1 MRNKIILAAILFAP
15 VIYVISC
22 NKNYKV
28 PAATHIVFPKEFA
41 AFAIFEGNMADLV
54 PAKGVNLLELSSTLF
69 TDYAEKQ
76 RLIRLPKGQKLVI
89 RDNGLP
95 EFPEGTVLVKTFYY
109 LKDKSDPASGRQIV
123 ETRILLLKNGIWN
136 AGTYQWN
143 AAQTKAVYISAS
155 ASVKVNWRTEDGTIR
170 KIAYHIP
177 GQQECV
183 SCHRS
188 NEQVI
193 PIGPK
198 AMNLNRNVIRNGQT
212 VNQLT
217 DLQHRNL
224 LSFTVRPSALLA
236 LPAAGDTS
244 LTLEHRSRAYLEIN
258 CAHCH
263 NPNGLAYRKPLMLSY
278 QTPLSKTGI
287 SFEKN
292 NITTRMG
299 TLGDMHMPK
308 LGTTVLDEKG
318 VKMVRDY
325 LNSIK

>member
-1 MRNKIILAAILFAP
+1 MRNKIILIIILFAP
-15 VIYVISC
+15 VIYVVSC
-22 NKNYKV
+22 NKNDK
-28 PAATHIVFPKEFA
+28 ALSATHIIFPEELS
-41 AFAIFEGNMADLV
+41 AFSIFKGKIADLV
-54 PAKGVNLLELSSTLF
+54 PAKGVDLLELSSTLF

-76 RLIRLPKGQKLVI
+76 RLIKLPEGKKMVIKG
-89 RDNGLP
+89 NGLP
-95 EFPEGTVLVKTFYY
+95 EFPEGTILAKTFYY
-109 LKDKSDPASGRQIV
+109 LKDKTHPASGRQII

-143 AAQTKAVYISAS
+143 AAQTKAVYIAGS
-155 ASVKVNWRTEDGTIR
+155 ASVKVNWKTEDGTTR

-183 SCHRS
+183 SCHKS
-188 NEQVI
+188 NDQVI

-198 AMNLNRNVIRNGQT
+198 AMNLNRNVIRNGQV

-224 LSFTVRPSALLA
+224 VSFTVKSLSA
-236 LPAAGDTS
+236 LPAAGDTTIS
-244 LTLEHRSRAYLEIN
+244 MEHRARAYLEIN

-263 NPNGLAYRKPLMLSY
+263 NPNGLAYRKPLLLSY
-278 QTPLSKTGI
+278 SVPLSKTGI
-287 SFEKN
+287 LFEKN
-292 NITTRMG
+292 NITARMG

-318 VKMVRDY
+318 VKLIKDY

>member
-1 MRNKIILAAILFAP
+1 MAA
-15 VIYVISC
+15 
-22 NKNYKV
+22 
-28 PAATHIVFPKEFA
+28 AAHIVFPKEIT
-41 AFAIFEGNMADLV
+41 AFSIFKGKIADLAPV
-54 PAKGVNLLELSSTLF
+54 KGVDLLELSSTLF

-76 RLIRLPKGQKLVI
+76 RLIKLPKGQKMVI
-89 RDNGLP
+89 KGNGLP
-95 EFPEGTVLVKTFYY
+95 EFPEGTILAKTFYY
-109 LKDKSDPASGRQIV
+109 LKDKTHPASGRQII

-143 AAQTKAVYISAS
+143 SAQTKAVYISGS
-155 ASVKVNWRTEDGTIR
+155 ASVKVNWKTEDGITR
-170 KIAYHIP
+170 KITYHIP

-183 SCHRS
+183 SCHKF
-188 NEQVI
+188 NDQVI

-198 AMNLNRNVIRNGQT
+198 AMNLNRNVMRNGQI

-217 DLQHRNL
+217 DLQHNNL
-224 LSFTVRPSALLA
+224 LSFTVKPSALAA
-236 LPAAGDTS
+236 LPAAWDTTLS
-244 LTLEHRSRAYLEIN
+244 LEHRARAYLEIN

-278 QTPLSKTGI
+278 TVPLPKTGI

-292 NITTRMG
+292 NITARMG

-318 VKMVRDY
+318 VKLIKDY

>member
-1 MRNKIILAAILFAP
+1 
-15 VIYVISC
+15 
-22 NKNYKV
+22 
-28 PAATHIVFPKEFA
+28 
-41 AFAIFEGNMADLV
+41 MANLI

-89 RDNGLP
+89 KGNGLP
-95 EFPEGTVLVKTFYY
+95 EFPEGTVLAKTFYY
-109 LKDKSDPASGRQIV
+109 LKDKSDPASGRQIL

-143 AAQTKAVYISAS
+143 AAQTRAVYISAS

-188 NEQVI
+188 NDQVI

-198 AMNLNRNVIRNGQT
+198 AMNLNRNVMRNGQEI
-212 VNQLT
+212 NQLT

-224 LSFTVRPSALLA
+224 LSFTVSPSAIPA
-236 LPAAGDTS
+236 LPFAADTTLS
-244 LTLEHRSRAYLEIN
+244 LERRARAYLEIN

-263 NPNGLAYRKPLMLSY
+263 NPNGLAYRKPLMLNY
-278 QTPLSKTGI
+278 QIPISKTGI

-292 NITTRMG
+292 NITSRME
-299 TLGDMHMPK
+299 TLGYLHMPK

-318 VKMVRDY
+318 VKLIKDY